1 MPQQKKSGSQ
11 TVARALNILTLMGE
25 SGEIGVRDIAR
36 KLKIAPS
43 MAQRLIN
50 TLSESGFIEKSVES
64 SRWKIGYKTFQ
75 IGSTFLTNVDLN
87 AAAAPELRIL
97 AEEHQVNSFLG
108 VLRDRSVVYLATL
121 QSRAPITITTAPGSI
136 TYLHSTAL
144 GKALLAPMSKNE
156 ASSLLGAQPYKLLTK
171 KTRRTFS
178 SLSKDLEEF
187 HRLGY
192 VVSDEEN
199 IENVFAVGAPIRNS
213 TGATIAAL
221 SGAVPRQKLTAKTM
235 AELGKLVKESAD
247 RASLRLGAP
256 KAGSR

>member
-1 MPQQKKSGSQ
+1 
-11 TVARALNILTLMGE
+11 
-25 SGEIGVRDIAR
+25 
-36 KLKIAPS
+36 
-43 MAQRLIN
+43 
-50 TLSESGFIEKSVES
+50 
-64 SRWKIGYKTFQ
+64 
-75 IGSTFLTNVDLN
+75 
-87 AAAAPELRIL
+87 
-97 AEEHQVNSFLG
+97 
-108 VLRDRSVVYLATL
+108 
-121 QSRAPITITTAPGSI
+121 
-136 TYLHSTAL
+136 
-144 GKALLAPMSKNE
+144 MSKNE